1 VQLNRNTSV
10 HFITKEL
17 DMKKN
22 RYWPMVL
29 VLALSFTLSACG
41 NIASA
46 NNNSELEASGT
57 FSARTVDIS
66 PQIGGE
72 LLSIN
77 VEEGQQVE
85 AGDELF
91 RLDDQLLKAQYD
103 QATAAVQ
110 VAEAALNAARS
121 GLESA
126 QVQYEM
132 ALDAARLQDQQQR
145 ALAWQAAVPEE
156 FSLPVWYYQKF
167 EEIAAAEAEVAD
179 ARRMLDTEQANL
191 QRLLESSAYQ
201 EFIDVEK
208 RLGEAQAAFLIAQE
222 ILDQAKVAQDK
233 ENLETYAQEQ
243 FDAAKAE
250 LEATRSAYDQML
262 TSQAAADILEA
273 RGRVTVAQARY
284 DAALDHLSQLNTGEQ
299 SLQVKAAEMGVK
311 QAEAAIGQAEAALE
325 QARSAA
331 RVVENQ
337 LEKSVIQAPVSG
349 IILARNAETGETV
362 SPGSILLVIGQLEE
376 VELIVYIPET
386 EYGRVNIGDQV
397 TIVTDSF
404 PGESFRGTV
413 VYISDQAEFT
423 PRNVQTVEGR
433 RATVYAVKLS
443 VPNPDLKLKPGMPAD
458 VTFLK

>member
-1 VQLNRNTSV
+1 MR
-10 HFITKEL
+10 
-17 DMKKN
+17 KN

-29 VLALSFTLSACG
+29 VLVLSFALSACG
-41 NIASA
+41 NIASGS
-46 NNNSELEASGT
+46 NGSELEASGT

-66 PQIGGE
+66 PLIGGE
-72 LLSIN
+72 LVSIN

-91 RLDDQLLKAQYD
+91 RLDDQLLKVQYD
-103 QATAAVQ
+103 QATAAVG

-132 ALDAARLQDQQQR
+132 ALDEARLQGQQQR

-156 FSLPVWYYQKF
+156 FSLPVWYYQKS
-167 EEIAAAEAEVAD
+167 EEIAAAEVEVAD
-179 ARRMLDTEQANL
+179 ARRTLDTEQANL

-222 ILDQAKVAQDK
+222 ILDQAAAAQDK

-243 FDAAKAE
+243 FDAARAE
-250 LEATRSAYDQML
+250 LEATRSAYDRML

-273 RGRVTVAQARY
+273 RGRVAVAQARY
-284 DAALDHLSQLNTGEQ
+284 DAALDRSSQLNTGEQ

-311 QAEAAIGQAEAALE
+311 QAEAAVGQAEAALE

-331 RVVENQ
+331 RSGRKSAGENRNP
-337 LEKSVIQAPVSG
+337 SPVSG
-349 IILARNAETGETV
+349 IILVRNAETGETV
-362 SPGSILLVIGQLEE
+362 SPGSTLLVIGQLEE
-376 VELIVYIPET
+376 MELIVYIPET

-397 TIVTDSF
+397 NIVTDSF
-404 PGESFRGTV
+404 PGETFRGTV

-458 VTFLK
+458 VTFLE

>member
-1 VQLNRNTSV
+1 
-10 HFITKEL
+10 
-17 DMKKN
+17 MKKSY
-22 RYWPMVL
+22 YWQLLLVL
-29 VLALSFTLSACG
+29 VLSFTLSACG

-46 NNNSELEASGT
+46 NNGSELEASGT
-57 FSARTVDIS
+57 FSARTVNIS

-103 QATAAVQ
+103 QAIAAVH
-110 VAEAALNAARS
+110 VAESALNTASA

-126 QVQYEM
+126 QVQYEI
-132 ALDAARLQDQQQR
+132 ALDMARLQSQQQR
-145 ALAWQAAVPEE
+145 ALAWQATSPEE
-156 FSLPVWYYQKF
+156 FSLPIWYYQKS
-167 EEIAAAEAEVAD
+167 EEIAATEAEVSD
-179 ARRMLDTEQANL
+179 ALRTLDTEQANL

-208 RLGEAQAAFLIAQE
+208 RLGEAQAAFIIAQE
-222 ILDQAKVAQDK
+222 ILDQATAAQDK
-233 ENLETYAQEQ
+233 ETLVTYAQEQ

-250 LEATRSAYDQML
+250 LEASRSAYDRML
-262 TSQAAADILEA
+262 TSQAADDILEA
-273 RGRVTVAQARY
+273 RGRVAVAQARY
-284 DAALDHLSQLNTGEQ
+284 DAAVDRLSQLNIGEQ

-311 QAEAAIGQAEAALE
+311 QAEAAVGQAEAALE

-331 RVVENQ
+331 KVVENQ
-337 LEKSVIQAPVSG
+337 LDKTIINAPVSG
-349 IILARNAETGETV
+349 IILARNAEIGETV
-362 SPGSILLVIGQLEE
+362 SPGSTLLVIGQLEE
-376 VELIVYIPET
+376 IKLIVYIPET

-404 PGESFRGTV
+404 PGETFRGTV

-443 VPNPDLKLKPGMPAD
+443 VPNADLKLKPGMPAD
-458 VTFLK
+458 VTFLE

>member
-1 VQLNRNTSV
+1 VKLNEKTSD

-22 RYWPMVL
+22 RYWQILL

-41 NIASA
+41 NIASV
-46 NNNSELEASGT
+46 NNSSELEASGT
-57 FSARTVDIS
+57 FSARTVNIS

-91 RLDDQLLKAQYD
+91 HLDDQLLKAQHD
-103 QATAAVQ
+103 QAIAAVH
-110 VAEAALNAARS
+110 VAEAALNAARA

-132 ALDAARLQDQQQR
+132 ALDAARLQSQQQR

-156 FSLPVWYYQKF
+156 FSLPVWYYQKS

-179 ARRMLDTEQANL
+179 ARRMLDAEQDNL
-191 QRLLESSAYQ
+191 QRLLESNTYQ

-222 ILDQAKVAQDK
+222 ILDQATAAQDK

-243 FDAAKAE
+243 FDAVKAE

-262 TSQAAADILEA
+262 TSQAAVDILEA
-273 RGRVTVAQARY
+273 RGRVAVAQARY
-284 DAALDHLSQLNTGEQ
+284 DAALDRLSQLNTGEQ

-311 QAEAAIGQAEAALE
+311 QAEAAVSQAEAALE

-331 RVVENQ
+331 KVVENQ
-337 LEKSVIQAPVSG
+337 LEKTVIQAPVSG

-404 PGESFRGTV
+404 PGESFRGIV

-433 RATVYAVKLS
+433 RATVYAVKIS

-458 VTFLK
+458 VTFLE

>member
-1 VQLNRNTSV
+1 MR
-10 HFITKEL
+10 
-17 DMKKN
+17 KN
-22 RYWPMVL
+22 RYWQIL
-29 VLALSFTLSACG
+29 IVLALTFALSACG
-41 NIASA
+41 NIASGS
-46 NNNSELEASGT
+46 NGTKLEASGT
-57 FSARTVDIS
+57 FSARTVNIS

-72 LLSIN
+72 LVSIH

-91 RLDDQLLKAQYD
+91 RLDDQLLKVQYD
-103 QATAAVQ
+103 QATAAIH

-126 QVQYEM
+126 QVQYEI
-132 ALDAARLQDQQQR
+132 ALEAARLQGQQQR
-145 ALAWQAAVPEE
+145 ALAWQAVVPEE
-156 FSLPVWYYQKF
+156 FSLPVWYYQKS

-179 ARRMLDTEQANL
+179 ASRTLDTEQANL
-191 QRLLESSAYQ
+191 QHLLESSAYQ

-222 ILDQAKVAQDK
+222 ILDQATAAQDK

-250 LEATRSAYDQML
+250 LEASRSAYDRML
-262 TSQAAADILEA
+262 TTQAAEDILEA
-273 RGRVTVAQARY
+273 RGRVAVAQARY
-284 DAALDHLSQLNTGEQ
+284 DAAQDRLSQLNTGEQ

-311 QAEAAIGQAEAALE
+311 QAEAAVGQAEAALE

-331 RVVENQ
+331 KVVENQ
-337 LEKSVIQAPVSG
+337 LDKTVIQAPVSG

-404 PGESFRGTV
+404 PGESFSGTV

-433 RATVYAVKLS
+433 RATVYAIKLS

-458 VTFLK
+458 VTFLE

>member
-1 VQLNRNTSV
+1 MR
-10 HFITKEL
+10 
-17 DMKKN
+17 KN

-29 VLALSFTLSACG
+29 VLVLSFALSACG
-41 NIASA
+41 NIASGSNGA
-46 NNNSELEASGT
+46 KLEASGT

-66 PQIGGE
+66 PLIGGE
-72 LLSIN
+72 LVSIN

-91 RLDDQLLKAQYD
+91 RLDDQLLKVQYD
-103 QATAAVQ
+103 QATAAVG

-132 ALDAARLQDQQQR
+132 ALDAARLQGQQQR

-156 FSLPVWYYQKF
+156 FSLPVWYYQKS

-179 ARRMLDTEQANL
+179 ARRTLDTEQANL

-222 ILDQAKVAQDK
+222 ILDQAAAAQDK
-233 ENLETYAQEQ
+233 ENLATYAQEQ
-243 FDAAKAE
+243 FDAARAE
-250 LEATRSAYDQML
+250 LEATRSAYDRML

-273 RGRVTVAQARY
+273 RGRVAVAQARY
-284 DAALDHLSQLNTGEQ
+284 DAALDRSSQLNTGEQ

-311 QAEAAIGQAEAALE
+311 QAEAAVGQAEAALE

-331 RVVENQ
+331 KVVENQ
-337 LEKSVIQAPVSG
+337 LEKTVIHAPVSG
-349 IILARNAETGETV
+349 IILVRNAETGETV
-362 SPGSILLVIGQLEE
+362 SPGSTLLVIGQLEE

-404 PGESFRGTV
+404 PGESFTGTV

-458 VTFLK
+458 VTFLE

>member
-1 VQLNRNTSV
+1 
-10 HFITKEL
+10 
-17 DMKKN
+17 MKKN
-22 RYWPMVL
+22 RYWQILL

-41 NIASA
+41 NVAIAS
-46 NNNSELEASGT
+46 NGSGLKASGT
-57 FSARTVDIS
+57 FSARTVEIS

-72 LLSIN
+72 LLSIS

-103 QATAAVQ
+103 QATAAVR

-132 ALDAARLQDQQQR
+132 VLDAARIQDQQQR
-145 ALAWQAAVPEE
+145 ALAWKAATPDE
-156 FSLPVWYYQKF
+156 FSLPIWYYQKF
-167 EEIAAAEAEVAD
+167 EEIAAAEAEVAN
-179 ARRMLDTEQANL
+179 ARRTLDTEQANL

-201 EFIDVEK
+201 EFLDVEK
-208 RLGEAQAAFLIAQE
+208 RLGEAQASFLIAQE
-222 ILDQAKVAQDK
+222 ILDRATAAQDK

-243 FDAAKAE
+243 FDAAESE
-250 LEATRSAYDQML
+250 LDATRSAYDRML
-262 TSQAAADILEA
+262 TSQAAEDILEA
-273 RGRVTVAQARY
+273 RGRVAVAQARY
-284 DAALDHLSQLNTGEQ
+284 DAALDRLSQLNTGEQ
-299 SLQVKAAEMGVK
+299 SLQVKAAELGVK
-311 QAEAAIGQAEAALE
+311 QAEAAIDQAEAALE

-331 RVVENQ
+331 KVVENQ
-337 LEKSVIQAPVSG
+337 LEKTVIQAPVSG
-349 IILARNAETGETV
+349 IILARNAEAGETV
-362 SPGSILLVIGQLEE
+362 SPGGALLVIGQLEE

-397 TIVTDSF
+397 SIVTDSF
-404 PGESFRGTV
+404 PEESFTGTV

-443 VPNPDLKLKPGMPAD
+443 VPNPNLKLKPGMPAD
-458 VTFLK
+458 VTFLE

>member
-1 VQLNRNTSV
+1 
-10 HFITKEL
+10 
-17 DMKKN
+17 MKKN
-22 RYWPMVL
+22 HYWQILLIL
-29 VLALSFTLSACG
+29 VLSFTLSACG

-46 NNNSELEASGT
+46 NNSSELEASGT
-57 FSARTVDIS
+57 FSARTVEIS

-103 QATAAVQ
+103 QAIAAVH
-110 VAEAALNAARS
+110 VAEAALNTTRA

-126 QVQYEM
+126 QVQYEI
-132 ALDAARLQDQQQR
+132 ALDVARLQSQQQR
-145 ALAWQAAVPEE
+145 ALAWQAALPEE
-156 FSLPVWYYQKF
+156 FSLPVWYYQKS
-167 EEIAAAEAEVAD
+167 EEIAAAEAEVSD
-179 ARRMLDTEQANL
+179 ALRTLDTEQDNL

-222 ILDQAKVAQDK
+222 ILDQAAAAQDK
-233 ENLETYAQEQ
+233 ENLATYAQEQ
-243 FDAAKAE
+243 FDAAKAD
-250 LEATRSAYDQML
+250 LEATRSAYDRML
-262 TSQAAADILEA
+262 TSQTAEDILEA
-273 RGRVTVAQARY
+273 RGRVAVAQARY
-284 DAALDHLSQLNTGEQ
+284 DAALDRLSQLNTGED
-299 SLQVKAAEMGVK
+299 SPQVKAAEMGVN
-311 QAEAAIGQAEAALE
+311 QAEAAVGQAEASLE

-331 RVVENQ
+331 KVVENQ
-337 LEKSVIQAPVSG
+337 LKKTVIQAPVSG
-349 IILARNAETGETV
+349 IILARNAENGETV
-362 SPGSILLVIGQLEE
+362 SPGSTLLVIGQLEE
-376 VELIVYIPET
+376 MELIVYIPET

-404 PGESFRGTV
+404 PGESFTGTV

-458 VTFLK
+458 VTFLE

>member
-1 VQLNRNTSV
+1 
-10 HFITKEL
+10 
-17 DMKKN
+17 MKKY
-22 RYWPMVL
+22 RYWPMAL
-29 VLALSFTLSACG
+29 VLALSFILSACG
-41 NIASA
+41 NIANV
-46 NNNSELEASGT
+46 NNSSELEASGT

-72 LLSIN
+72 LLSIH

-91 RLDDQLLKAQYD
+91 RLDDQLLKVQYD
-103 QATAAVQ
+103 QATAAVH

-126 QVQYEM
+126 QVQYEI
-132 ALDAARLQDQQQR
+132 ALDAARLQSQQQR

-156 FSLPVWYYQKF
+156 FSLPVWYYQKS

-179 ARRMLDTEQANL
+179 ALRTLDTEQANL
-191 QRLLESSAYQ
+191 QRLLDSSAYQ

-222 ILDQAKVAQDK
+222 ILDQATAAQDK

-243 FDAAKAE
+243 FATAKAE
-250 LEATRSAYDQML
+250 LEASRSAYDRML
-262 TSQAAADILEA
+262 TSQAAEDILEA
-273 RGRVTVAQARY
+273 RGRVAVAQARY
-284 DAALDHLSQLNTGEQ
+284 DAALDRLSQLNTGEQ

-311 QAEAAIGQAEAALE
+311 QAEAAVGQAEAALE

-331 RVVENQ
+331 KVVENQ
-337 LEKSVIQAPVSG
+337 LEKTVIQAPVSG

-433 RATVYAVKLS
+433 RATVYAVKIS

-458 VTFLK
+458 VTFLE

>member
-1 VQLNRNTSV
+1 MR
-10 HFITKEL
+10 
-17 DMKKN
+17 KN
-22 RYWPMVL
+22 RYWQMLIVF
-29 VLALSFTLSACG
+29 ALIFAISACG
-41 NIASA
+41 NIADA
-46 NNNSELEASGT
+46 NNHSKLEASGT
-57 FSARTVDIS
+57 FSARTVNIS

-72 LLSIN
+72 LVSIH

-91 RLDDQLLKAQYD
+91 RLDDQLLKVQYD
-103 QATAAVQ
+103 QATAAIH

-126 QVQYEM
+126 QVQYEI
-132 ALDAARLQDQQQR
+132 ALEAARLQGQQQR
-145 ALAWQAAVPEE
+145 ALAWQAVVPEE
-156 FSLPVWYYQKF
+156 FSLPVWYYQKS

-179 ARRMLDTEQANL
+179 ASRTLDTEQANL
-191 QRLLESSAYQ
+191 QHLLESSAYQ

-222 ILDQAKVAQDK
+222 ILDQATAAQDK

-250 LEATRSAYDQML
+250 LEASRSAYDRML
-262 TSQAAADILEA
+262 TTQAAEDILEA
-273 RGRVTVAQARY
+273 RGRVAVAQARY
-284 DAALDHLSQLNTGEQ
+284 DAAQDRLSQLNTGEQ

-311 QAEAAIGQAEAALE
+311 QAEAAVGQAEAALE

-331 RVVENQ
+331 KVVENQ
-337 LEKSVIQAPVSG
+337 LDKTVIQAPVSG

-404 PGESFRGTV
+404 PGESFSGTV

-433 RATVYAVKLS
+433 RATVYAIKLS
-443 VPNPDLKLKPGMPAD
+443 APNPDLKLKPRMPAD
-458 VTFLK
+458 VTFLE